1 MGYSEKQ
8 YLTIPRSTQTGLL
21 GLATRDAV
29 SVVEIPDL
37 SGMLG

>member
-29 SVVEIPDL
+29 SMEEIPDL